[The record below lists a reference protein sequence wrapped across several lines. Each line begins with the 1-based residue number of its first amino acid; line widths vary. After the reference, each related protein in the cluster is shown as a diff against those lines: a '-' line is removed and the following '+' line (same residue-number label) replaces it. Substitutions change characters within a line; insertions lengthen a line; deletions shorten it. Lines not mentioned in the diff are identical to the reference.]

1 MKNAL
6 LLVII
11 WVGIITF
18 ASGYLL
24 VQREP
29 EHQTFEFSSGGAYH
43 VQGYGEWAIRV
54 DTEGMF
60 SVTHNIRGEVAD
72 YGSFL
77 LSDEES
83 SELWRLIRGV
93 AIEEMDSSDRLGRP
107 DETAYRFT
115 LRVNGQAYSV
125 SLWVSDAREDERIV
139 ALVEELSVL
148 IERHTGEVPVLY

>member
-43 VQGYGEWAIRV
+43 VQGYGEWAIRA

-60 SVTHNIRGEVAD
+60 SVTHNIRGEIVD

-77 LSDEES
+77 LADEES
-83 SELWRLIRGV
+83 SELWRLIRGL

-107 DETAYRFT
+107 DEIAYRFI
-115 LRVNGQAYSV
+115 LRVNGKAYSV
-125 SLWVSDAREDERIV
+125 SLWGSDAREDERIV
-139 ALVEELSVL
+139 ALVEKLLEL
-148 IERHTGEVPVLY
+148 IERHTGEEPVLN